1 MQYKFEI
8 KPKLEKKLKKIK
20 NKDYAMFK
28 TVRDKV
34 GDIIGNPYHY
44 KPLRYDLK
52 GLRRVHIGKSHV
64 LIFEID
70 EPSKTIRFLD
80 LGHHDEIYGKRRSGF
95 WVWSTLYLAYRG
107 KIVGFSEHILVL
119 EFIYRQFSATS
130 QQTHFRDPGCTRL
143 LQARSYARKDCRSRQ
158 ALTGRIRKRD
168 PSAPGRR

>member
-34 GDIIGNPYHY
+34 GDIIRNPYHY
-44 KPLRYDLK
+44 KPLKYDLK

-80 LGHHDEIYGKRRSGF
+80 LGHHDEIYGKKRSGF
-95 WVWSTLYLAYRG
+95 
-107 KIVGFSEHILVL
+107 
-119 EFIYRQFSATS
+119 
-130 QQTHFRDPGCTRL
+130 
-143 LQARSYARKDCRSRQ
+143 
-158 ALTGRIRKRD
+158 
-168 PSAPGRR
+168 